1 MIIDAHTHL
10 EPLVDYAGRERPGYG
25 TSFIDIA
32 TYLADFKA
40 NGVDACFTF
49 MSMGFGLESR
59 MRESNDGLARFRDQ
73 APSRIYPWGSVHPS
87 WPEKDIRREA
97 RRIVKDLGLYGL
109 KFALIIQGYPLSQR
123 GMDVV
128 AEEAIDLDV
137 PVTLHDG
144 STEYCSAI
152 QTAYYA
158 RKYPR
163 LRVLSAHSGLREM
176 WPDFLDTA
184 KELPNLWLCLSG
196 PTQWGIQTLYD
207 RLGPEKLLF
216 GSDGGLGHRAITT
229 AYLRRIERLRAPEEH
244 KKMILGGNAMKLVGL
259 RKDR

>member
-10 EPLVDYAGRERPGYG
+10 EPLADYSGRERPGYG
-25 TSFIDIA
+25 TSFVDLD
-32 TYLADFKA
+32 TYLEDFKA
-40 NGVDACFTF
+40 DGVDACFTF
-49 MSMGFGLESR
+49 MSMAFCLESR
-59 MRESNDGLARFRDQ
+59 MRESNDGLARFRDR
-73 APSRIYPWGSVHPS
+73 APGRVYPWGSVHPA
-87 WPEKDIRREA
+87 WPEKDIRREV
-97 RRIVKDLGLYGL
+97 RRIVKDLELYGL

-128 AEEAIDLDV
+128 AEEAIDLNV

-144 STEYCSAI
+144 SAEYSSAI

-176 WPDFLDTA
+176 WPDFLDTV

-196 PTQWGIQTLYD
+196 PTPWGIQTLYD
-207 RLGPEKLLF
+207 KLGPEKLLF

-229 AYLRRIERLRAPEEH
+229 AYLRRIDRLKAPKEH
-244 KKMILGGNAMKLVGL
+244 KEMILGGNAMKLL
-259 RKDR
+259 RLDED